1 MILSLLHSFSV
12 SSSSVFSL
20 SHTLSLSLISDFCS
34 SHILVLL
41 PPFSHHFSSFL
52 YSSTSVLFLLSVS
65 SSSSYCNPHLLSRI
79 LSQQFSKF
87 RRSEFSNTGQNQ
99 PLKAVT
105 ESSGTATATHLAKP
119 RSFGRY
125 SADVKNA
132 GNRTTAS
139 PSSSTVMDLRAK
151 KWK

>member
-12 SSSSVFSL
+12 SSSSVFLFLHSL
-20 SHTLSLSLISDFCS
+20 SLSLSLISDFCS

-52 YSSTSVLFLLSVS
+52 YSSTFVLFLLSVS
-65 SSSSYCNPHLLSRI
+65 SSSSYCNPHLLRRI

-87 RRSEFSNTGQNQ
+87 RRSKFSNTGQNQ
-99 PLKAVT
+99 PLKAIT
-105 ESSGTATATHLAKP
+105 QSSGTATATHLAKP
-119 RSFGRY
+119 KSFGRY

-139 PSSSTVMDLRAK
+139 PK
-151 KWK
+151 KNAFLT